1 MISASID
8 DGFSLGG
15 RFDFGGRFDVSDG
28 HLPVR
33 NDDPTRFSR
42 VILDSLSL
50 KILFLLMWPPA
61 TAVMGLESRSSSIR
75 TGLLSLLILL

>member
-15 RFDFGGRFDVSDG
+15 RFDVSDG

-33 NDDPTRFSR
+33 NDVPTRFSR

-50 KILFLLMWPPA
+50 EILFLRMWPPA

-75 TGLLSLLILL
+75 TSLLSLLILLWDAT

>member
-8 DGFSLGG
+8 DNFGLGG

-33 NDDPTRFSR
+33 NDDPTRFSH
-42 VILDSLSL
+42 VILDSL
-50 KILFLLMWPPA
+50 
-61 TAVMGLESRSSSIR
+61 
-75 TGLLSLLILL
+75 